1 MLIVSHVL
9 TYTEAMSIDIDEAVR
24 LQNLF
29 YRVNGY
35 AAT

>member
-1 MLIVSHVL
+1 MHVL
-9 TYTEAMSIDIDEAVR
+9 TYTEAMSIDLDEAER

-29 YRVNGY
+29 YKVNGY